1 MTRLRP
7 ANAFCPR
14 IKDVSL
20 QHRFA
25 SAVELPSLEV
35 VSTDQTFRER
45 FTSEVMV
52 SGKSMYKVLNLRGRC
67 SCLLGCGSCA
77 WAYMSKL
84 EDSPTPCCLQPL
96 TSMESPD
103 NDSWDVCDEGLVSKP
118 HKSTSADLIELNW
131 PCNDGD
137 VCTEPPQEQLRSP
150 SRQEHGL
157 QEGACKQS
165 MHVVVTDADRKQ
177 HFVRCT
183 SRASGVSR
191 ATGIESVDSAGAT
204 SKSASGASETEESEA
219 YDGFFGSWRRSFKK
233 AIFGTPSSNTSK
245 SAHEADILPEED
257 FVLNLLELSL
267 AVCDASAEILQEFAR
282 KAQQDG
288 KKNYKMLKRLIRLG
302 RTTGLILDSG
312 GGTVAASIS
321 SQLPMPV
328 RDLAKAFMKDDMTE
342 VEWVAGETEPPS
354 CCTTF
359 ELSETGS
366 SPKEGNSNPD
376 PNQQPQRPA
385 SLRHSSSSGSE
396 AVAGPPRSPRL
407 GHLNHSS
414 SVSSQDGTLGLPV
427 ARSPRPGGLNHSSS
441 VSSSDGTLGLPRPA
455 HLQHSSSTVS
465 SSDGTLGLPR
475 LLGLNHSTSNVSNAS
490 CRQAINRSSS
500 MGSEKGDT
508 ASTFLRRQFGRR
520 SSSNCSTGSVG
531 GGGLGA
537 LQRRLGLM
545 ASGSYV
551 HNEEGI
557 RPLGLYRG
565 TSNASSVI
573 ESEGMRKLPF
583 NRSCSNFSNF
593 SCTSF
598 VDFNR
603 KHGLGGVETPSFLQ
617 FLATVH
623 DAGIM
628 AQQGNRPRR
637 LQSIKERELDEAF
650 SNIHEVD
657 DMDGHD
663 RMSYH
668 SSQEM
673 GKASV
678 FEMITASG
686 SVTLST
692 RCLKTQAAWQRS
704 LIEQQRCLLGLV
716 SRKLHKAEEKTRVDT
731 AVSEDQRELLRNFR
745 KIVTKD
751 MEGEEADLQ
760 GRKVVVIV
768 VEISPVLRAEVAQ
781 LCQLLEYPCTTF
793 GSLKAAAAEISNI
806 MESAGAKAAESPT
819 FLVLLGTAWLDRD
832 LPVQFKQD
840 SVYVTLASQ
849 TEELETVG
857 SELCASSDDQIRLL
871 LKERGI
877 REYLLHPLSLEDVR
891 RTAEAALQ
899 RRWAEEFLV
908 CETLGRGSSGVVHR
922 VKRLRD
928 GRMFAMKE
936 VPTRLLR
943 EKDRQSL
950 LQEVALMQK
959 LAWPTIVSLTTAWEN
974 RQQRLHYMVMP
985 FMEGG
990 SLKSRISQALMP
1002 DAEGMDPLTRS
1013 TSSFSIREKH
1023 LGAWYLQCLHGMAYL
1038 HSQGVLH
1045 RDIKPDNLLLGQGG
1059 VCLQICDF
1067 GSAMRL
1073 PGKGPHPRKDASVEA
1088 PITTPL
1094 YSAPEV
1100 AKWHRTSAASDM
1112 WSVGATFYEAIALQ
1126 TLAPPR
1132 FGGPQELGSWLAS
1145 LADSLSVQSISTVA
1159 TGSPSSSG
1167 EVPSDELRK
1176 ALEALELT
1184 AGIATDYDFRGQ
1196 GKLEEIICVPFDQRP
1211 CAAAILAERWN
1222 LSMLRSSLVVSKS
1235 TSSDVQTHLKET
1247 NRMLRKCPLACNR
1260 LTQKVGL
1267 GVLVSRAGSFS
1278 LSDAGYALSPI
1289 SARLKLA
1296 HVPSDQTMC
1305 FRLEVA
1311 TQEVI
1316 ELSILRSQVAH
1327 SLLLWASA
1335 AASASALY
1343 RIMVSREEEELVHK
1357 DIKASLEEYGSL
1369 YEEILKHRMQLP
1381 AQDAQPLPQKLQ
1393 RFQHLEDALS
1403 VRLLARQQ
1411 LLVHS
1416 KVDSLGVS
1424 LDMLREGRTS
1434 SSEQM
1439 SREGHGGHED
1449 SKLEA
1454 VDLPQRLKFELAT
1467 GKMSVDLVDDRFDEA
1482 QQQRRQL
1489 LSLSLHEASW
1499 AVDIDMLTD
1508 SVGKDAFE
1516 WRVEGKLKT
1525 FCGSSS
1531 MQERLRTSN

>member
-1 MTRLRP
+1 
-7 ANAFCPR
+7 
-14 IKDVSL
+14 
-20 QHRFA
+20 
-25 SAVELPSLEV
+25 
-35 VSTDQTFRER
+35 
-45 FTSEVMV
+45 
-52 SGKSMYKVLNLRGRC
+52 
-67 SCLLGCGSCA
+67 
-77 WAYMSKL
+77 
-84 EDSPTPCCLQPL
+84 
-96 TSMESPD
+96 MESPD
-103 NDSWDVCDEGLVSKP
+103 SDSWDVCDEGLVSKP

-131 PCNDGD
+131 PCNDGG
-137 VCTEPPQEQLRSP
+137 VCTQPQQEQLQSP

-157 QEGACKQS
+157 QEGACKRS
-165 MHVVVTDADRKQ
+165 MQVVVTDADRKS
-177 HFVRCT
+177 HFVRCA
-183 SRASGVSR
+183 SRASG
-191 ATGIESVDSAGAT
+191 ATGVESVDSAGAT
-204 SKSASGASETEESEA
+204 SKSASETESEA

-245 SAHEADILPEED
+245 SAHETDILPEED

-267 AVCDASAEILQEFAR
+267 AVCDASAEILQDFAR

-288 KKNYKMLKRLIRLG
+288 RKNYKMLKRLIRLG
-302 RTTGLILDSG
+302 RTTGLMLDSG
-312 GGTVAASIS
+312 GGTVAGSIS

-342 VEWVAGETEPPS
+342 VEWVAGEPQEPPS

-359 ELSETGS
+359 ELSETGA
-366 SPKEGNSNPD
+366 SPKEENSNSD
-376 PNQQPQRPA
+376 PSQQPQRPV
-385 SLRHSSSSGSE
+385 SLRHSSSSGSD
-396 AVAGPPRSPRL
+396 AVQGHPRPPRL
-407 GHLNHSS
+407 GQLNHSS
-414 SVSSQDGTLGLPV
+414 SVSSQDGTLGLP
-427 ARSPRPGGLNHSSS
+427 RSPRPGGLNHSSS

-465 SSDGTLGLPR
+465 SNDGTLGLPR

-508 ASTFLRRQFGRR
+508 ASAFLRRQFGRR

-573 ESEGMRKLPF
+573 ESEGMRRLPF

-637 LQSIKERELDEAF
+637 LQSIQERELDEAF

-751 MEGEEADLQ
+751 MEGEEADIQ
-760 GRKVVVIV
+760 GHKVVVIV
-768 VEISPVLRAEVAQ
+768 VETSPVLRAEVAQ

-840 SVYVTLASQ
+840 SVYVTLASR

-959 LAWPTIVSLTTAWEN
+959 LEWPTIVSLTTAWEN

-990 SLKSRISQALMP
+990 SLKSRISQALLP

-1038 HSQGVLH
+1038 HLQGVLH

-1059 VCLQICDF
+1059 VCLQICDL

-1100 AKWHRTSAASDM
+1100 AKWQRTSAASDM
-1112 WSVGATFYEAIALQ
+1112 WSVGATFYEAITLQ

-1167 EVPSDELRK
+1167 ELPSDDFRK

-1196 GKLEEIICVPFDQRP
+1196 GKLEEILCVPFDQRP
-1211 CAAAILAERWN
+1211 CAAAILAERGN

-1235 TSSDVQTHLKET
+1235 TSSDVQTHWKET
-1247 NRMLRKCPLACNR
+1247 NRMLRK
-1260 LTQKVGL
+1260 
-1267 GVLVSRAGSFS
+1267 S
-1278 LSDAGYALSPI
+1278 
-1289 SARLKLA
+1289 
-1296 HVPSDQTMC
+1296 M
-1305 FRLEVA
+1305 
-1311 TQEVI
+1311 
-1316 ELSILRSQVAH
+1316 
-1327 SLLLWASA
+1327 
-1335 AASASALY
+1335 AAS
-1343 RIMVSREEEELVHK
+1343 
-1357 DIKASLEEYGSL
+1357 G
-1369 YEEILKHRMQLP
+1369 
-1381 AQDAQPLPQKLQ
+1381 
-1393 RFQHLEDALS
+1393 LS
-1403 VRLLARQQ
+1403 SSFVQQ
-1411 LLVHS
+1411 L
-1416 KVDSLGVS
+1416 
-1424 LDMLREGRTS
+1424 
-1434 SSEQM
+1434 
-1439 SREGHGGHED
+1439 
-1449 SKLEA
+1449 
-1454 VDLPQRLKFELAT
+1454 
-1467 GKMSVDLVDDRFDEA
+1467 
-1482 QQQRRQL
+1482 
-1489 LSLSLHEASW
+1489 
-1499 AVDIDMLTD
+1499 
-1508 SVGKDAFE
+1508 
-1516 WRVEGKLKT
+1516 
-1525 FCGSSS
+1525 
-1531 MQERLRTSN
+1531 